1 MTSVKFKF
9 ETWKY
14 YVNKI
19 GEMLLNDYN
28 LYLRISEKKMK
39 PIMKNLNKFMRKI
52 LSNIE
57 QMKDSLFLL
66 LEKLVLENQLF

>member
-9 ETWKY
+9 ETWKS

-19 GEMLLNDYN
+19 GEMLLNDD
-28 LYLRISEKKMK
+28 YLISKNFREKDEA
-39 PIMKNLNKFMRKI
+39 NYEKFKQIYETI

-57 QMKDSLFLL
+57 QMKDLLLLL

>member
-1 MTSVKFKF
+1 
-9 ETWKY
+9 
-14 YVNKI
+14 
-19 GEMLLNDYN
+19 
-28 LYLRISEKKMK
+28 MK

-57 QMKDSLFLL
+57 QMKDLLFLL